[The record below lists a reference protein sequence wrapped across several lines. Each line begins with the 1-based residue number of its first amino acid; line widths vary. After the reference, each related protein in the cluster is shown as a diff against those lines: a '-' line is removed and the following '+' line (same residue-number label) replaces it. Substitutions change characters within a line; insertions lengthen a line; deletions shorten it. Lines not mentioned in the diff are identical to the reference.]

1 MLNIFLIKL
10 LNNYGRLLF
19 IFLKLMQYKITVKHI
34 FFLFAVVCIN
44 TTIAQVDSIQYYKE
58 KIKTFS
64 QSSTYSENSTTYI
77 DLINNLSY
85 QLRYSGLDTM
95 KIITE
100 RAMELSKLLKYKKGE
115 LEALTNFSAFYLYR
129 GGTENSIKYCQ
140 KVLSDNELIDYPRLE
155 MKVYNHLGQAYYIKQ
170 EYPLSYTYF
179 LQGLALG
186 KKHKNKFYVFL
197 MNMNLGT
204 MFNLLEDYDEAKLF
218 YTSAFELSKKT
229 KDANMDA
236 MLSSNLAFLHIQ
248 TGDFDKAKNYL
259 NKSIVHFEYSKNK
272 EWLAF
277 SLSTLAQLYLKSK
290 KYNEA
295 IINYQKALS
304 VHGSDND
311 IKGRA
316 DIYYGLAKSYYEIQ
330 DITKAEEYINESLS
344 LYSSFNLNTG
354 LEKCYRILYQIKKE
368 QNQISK
374 SLEYLELT
382 EKLANNIFI
391 EKNKR
396 NLNMLNTKLNFEK
409 EKDDLKA
416 KNELAIDQQRKYVK
430 WSLAAL
436 LTSFIIVLIILNS
449 VKREKLLNKKLEN
462 QAIVLK
468 DNQKTLSKIN
478 QNQDRLFSIVG
489 HDLRGPIISL
499 KELLDLYI
507 EDPEGKKYFEKF
519 APQLRDDLEQVQFT
533 MDNLLHWGKNQMKGS
548 SIKLERIS
556 VSNEI
561 ENILHLFNKEIKKK
575 YIKIDN
581 QIINNHY
588 AFADLDQFNVIFRN
602 LISNAIKFTPN
613 EGKITLTSK
622 IKNANLLIE
631 IYDTGVGMS
640 ELTLSKLFK
649 DTEHIS
655 TSGTNLEKGTGLG
668 LRLAKEMIVKNN
680 GEIFVQSKI
689 NEGSHFIVELPL
701 PTI

>member
-1 MLNIFLIKL
+1 MLFKFKL
-10 LNNYGRLLF
+10 
-19 IFLKLMQYKITVKHI
+19 KHI
-34 FFLFAVVCIN
+34 LFLFSLVCINMN
-44 TTIAQVDSIQYYKE
+44 TTIAQVDSIQFYKE

-64 QSSTYSENSTTYI
+64 QSSNYSENSTTYI
-77 DLINNLSY
+77 DLINNLSF

-95 KIITE
+95 KIISE
-100 RAMELSKLLKYKKGE
+100 RAMKLSKIIKYKKGE
-115 LEALTNFSAFYLYR
+115 LEALTNFSTFYLYR
-129 GGTENSIKYCQ
+129 GDTENSIKYCQ
-140 KVLSDNELIDYPRLE
+140 KILKDNELINYPSME
-155 MKVYNHLGQAYYIKQ
+155 MKVYNNLGQAYFIKQ
-170 EYPLSYTYF
+170 VYPLSYTYF

-186 KKHKNKFYVFL
+186 EKHKQEFYTFL

-204 MFNLLEDYDEAKLF
+204 MFNLLEDYDEALMF
-218 YTSAFELSKKT
+218 YSSALNSTKKT

-236 MLSSNLAFLHIQ
+236 MLSSNLAFLYIQ
-248 TGDFDKAKNYL
+248 TGDFDKAQKYL
-259 NKSIVHFEYSKNK
+259 SKSIDYFEIAKNK

-290 KYNEA
+290 KYNDA

-316 DIYYGLAKSYYEIQ
+316 DIYYGLAKSYYEFQ
-330 DITKAEEYINESLS
+330 DITKAEEYINESLK

-382 EKLANNIFI
+382 EKLANDIFI

-468 DNQKTLSKIN
+468 DNQKNLSKIN

-489 HDLRGPIISL
+489 HDLRGPIISF
-499 KELLDLYI
+499 KELLNLYI
-507 EDPEGKKYFEKF
+507 EEPEGKIYFEKF
-519 APQLRDDLEQVQFT
+519 APLLKEDLEQLQFT
-533 MDNLLHWGKNQMKGS
+533 MDNLLHWGKTQMKGN
-548 SIKLERIS
+548 SIRLERITIK
-556 VSNEI
+556 NEI
-561 ENILHLFNKEIKKK
+561 ENILQFFGQEIKKK

-581 QIINNHY
+581 QILENHY
-588 AFADLDQFNVIFRN
+588 AFADNDQFNVIFRN

-613 EGKITLTSK
+613 EGKIILTSK
-622 IKNANLLIE
+622 IRNENVLIKVS
-631 IYDTGVGMS
+631 DTGVGMS
-640 ELTLSKLFK
+640 ELEKSKLFK
-649 DTEHIS
+649 DTEYIS
-655 TSGTNLEKGTGLG
+655 TVGTNLEKGTGLG
-668 LRLAKEMIVKNN
+668 LRLAKELIITNH
-680 GEIFVQSKI
+680 GEIFVKSKI
-689 NEGSHFIVELPL
+689 NEGSHFIVKLPL
-701 PTI
+701 SSI

>member
-1 MLNIFLIKL
+1 MLFKFKL
-10 LNNYGRLLF
+10 
-19 IFLKLMQYKITVKHI
+19 KHI
-34 FFLFAVVCIN
+34 LFLFALVCINMN
-44 TTIAQVDSIQYYKE
+44 TTIAQVDSIQFYKE

-64 QSSTYSENSTTYI
+64 QSSNYSENSTTYI
-77 DLINNLSY
+77 DLINNLSF

-95 KIITE
+95 KIISE
-100 RAMELSKLLKYKKGE
+100 RAMKLSKIIKYKKGE
-115 LEALTNFSAFYLYR
+115 LEALTNFSTFYLYR
-129 GGTENSIKYCQ
+129 GDTENSIKYCQ
-140 KVLSDNELIDYPRLE
+140 KILKDNELINYPSME
-155 MKVYNHLGQAYYIKQ
+155 MKVYNNLGQAYFIKQ
-170 EYPLSYTYF
+170 VYPLSYTYF

-186 KKHKNKFYVFL
+186 EKHKQEFYTFL

-204 MFNLLEDYDEAKLF
+204 MFNLLEDYDEALMF
-218 YTSAFELSKKT
+218 YSSALNSTKKT

-236 MLSSNLAFLHIQ
+236 MLSSNLAFLYIQ
-248 TGDFDKAKNYL
+248 TGDFDKAKKYL
-259 NKSIVHFEYSKNK
+259 SKSIDYFEIAKNK

-290 KYNEA
+290 KYNDA

-316 DIYYGLAKSYYEIQ
+316 DIYYGLAKSYYEFQ

-382 EKLANNIFI
+382 EKLANDIFI

-468 DNQKTLSKIN
+468 DNQKNLSKIN

-489 HDLRGPIISL
+489 HDLRGPIISF
-499 KELLDLYI
+499 KELLNLYI
-507 EDPEGKKYFEKF
+507 EEPEGKIEKF
-519 APQLRDDLEQVQFT
+519 APLLKEDLEQLQFT
-533 MDNLLHWGKNQMKGS
+533 MDNLLHWGKTQMKGN
-548 SIKLERIS
+548 SIRLERITIR
-556 VSNEI
+556 NEI
-561 ENILHLFNKEIKKK
+561 ENILQFFGQEIKKK

-581 QIINNHY
+581 QILENHY
-588 AFADLDQFNVIFRN
+588 AFADNDQFNVIFRN

-613 EGKITLTSK
+613 EGKIILTSK
-622 IKNANLLIE
+622 IRNENVLIKVS
-631 IYDTGVGMS
+631 DTGVGMS
-640 ELTLSKLFK
+640 ELEKNKLFK
-649 DTEHIS
+649 DTEYIS
-655 TSGTNLEKGTGLG
+655 TVGTNLEKGTGLG
-668 LRLAKEMIVKNN
+668 LRLAKELIITNH
-680 GEIFVQSKI
+680 GEIFVKSKI
-689 NEGSHFIVELPL
+689 NEGSHFIVKLPL
-701 PTI
+701 SSI

>member
-1 MLNIFLIKL
+1 MLFKFKL
-10 LNNYGRLLF
+10 
-19 IFLKLMQYKITVKHI
+19 KHI
-34 FFLFAVVCIN
+34 LFLFSLVCINMN
-44 TTIAQVDSIQYYKE
+44 TTIAQVDSIQFYKE

-64 QSSTYSENSTTYI
+64 QSSNYSENSTTYI
-77 DLINNLSY
+77 DLINNLSF

-95 KIITE
+95 KIISE
-100 RAMELSKLLKYKKGE
+100 RAMKLSKIIKYKKGE
-115 LEALTNFSAFYLYR
+115 LEALTNFSTFYLYR
-129 GGTENSIKYCQ
+129 GDTENSIKYCQ
-140 KVLSDNELIDYPRLE
+140 KILKDNELINYPSME
-155 MKVYNHLGQAYYIKQ
+155 MKVYNNLGQAYFIKQ
-170 EYPLSYTYF
+170 VYPLSYTYF

-186 KKHKNKFYVFL
+186 EKHKQEFYTFL

-204 MFNLLEDYDEAKLF
+204 MFNLLEDYDEALMF
-218 YTSAFELSKKT
+218 YSSALNSTKKT

-236 MLSSNLAFLHIQ
+236 MLSSNLAFLYIQ
-248 TGDFDKAKNYL
+248 TGDFDKAKKYL
-259 NKSIVHFEYSKNK
+259 SKSIDYFEIAKNK

-290 KYNEA
+290 KYNDA

-316 DIYYGLAKSYYEIQ
+316 DIYYGLAKSYYEFQ

-382 EKLANNIFI
+382 EKLANDIFI

-468 DNQKTLSKIN
+468 DNQKNLSKIN

-489 HDLRGPIISL
+489 HDLRGPIISF
-499 KELLDLYI
+499 KELLNLYI
-507 EDPEGKKYFEKF
+507 EEPEGKIYFEKF
-519 APQLRDDLEQVQFT
+519 APLLKEDLEQLQFT
-533 MDNLLHWGKNQMKGS
+533 MDNLLHWGKTQMKGN
-548 SIKLERIS
+548 SIRLERITIR
-556 VSNEI
+556 NEI
-561 ENILHLFNKEIKKK
+561 ENILQFFGQEIKKK

-581 QIINNHY
+581 QILENHY
-588 AFADLDQFNVIFRN
+588 AFADNDQFNVIFRN

-613 EGKITLTSK
+613 EGKIILTSK
-622 IKNANLLIE
+622 IRNENVLIKVS
-631 IYDTGVGMS
+631 DTGVGMS
-640 ELTLSKLFK
+640 ELEKNKLFK
-649 DTEHIS
+649 DTEYIS
-655 TSGTNLEKGTGLG
+655 TVGTNLEKGTGLG
-668 LRLAKEMIVKNN
+668 LRLAKELIITNH
-680 GEIFVQSKI
+680 GEIFVKSKI
-689 NEGSHFIVELPL
+689 NEGSHFIVKLPL
-701 PTI
+701 SSI

>member
-1 MLNIFLIKL
+1 MIFKLTRKYIFL
-10 LNNYGRLLF
+10 
-19 IFLKLMQYKITVKHI
+19 
-34 FFLFAVVCIN
+34 LFAFICIN
-44 TTIAQVDSIQYYKE
+44 VNTTVAQVDSIQFFKE

-64 QSSTYSENSTTYI
+64 QGSNNSENSTSYI

-95 KIITE
+95 KIVTV
-100 RAMELSKLLKYKKGE
+100 RALELSNSINYKEGE

-129 GGTENSIKYCQ
+129 GDTKNSIEYCQ
-140 KVLSDNELIDYPRLE
+140 KLLNDKELIDYPIIG
-155 MKVYNHLGQAYYIKQ
+155 MKVYNHLGQAYFIKQ
-170 EYPLSYTYF
+170 DYPLSYTYF

-186 KKHKNKFYVFL
+186 EKHKNEFYTFL

-204 MFNLLEDYDEAKLF
+204 MFNLLEDYDEAMLF
-218 YTSAFELSKKT
+218 YTSAFESSKKT
-229 KDANMDA
+229 MNANMDA
-236 MLSSNLAFLHIQ
+236 MLSSNLAFLYIQ

-259 NKSIVHFEYSKNK
+259 NKSIDYFEYSKNK

-277 SLSTLAQLYLKSK
+277 SLSTLAQLYLKLK
-290 KYNEA
+290 NYNDA
-295 IINYQKALS
+295 INNYQKALS
-304 VHGSDND
+304 VHSSDTD

-316 DIYYGLAKSYYEIQ
+316 DIYYGLARSYFEINNL
-330 DITKAEEYINESLS
+330 TKAEENINKSLS

-374 SLEYLELT
+374 SLEYFELT
-382 EKLANNIFI
+382 EKLANDIFI

-449 VKREKLLNKKLEN
+449 VKREKLLNRKLEN

-468 DNQKTLSKIN
+468 ENQKTLSNIN

-499 KELLDLYI
+499 KELLILYI
-507 EDPEGKKYFEKF
+507 EDPEGKMYFEKF

-533 MDNLLHWGKNQMKGS
+533 MDNLLHWGKNQMIGS

-556 VSNEI
+556 VSHEI
-561 ENILHLFNKEIKKK
+561 ENILHFFNKEIKKK

-581 QIINNHY
+581 QIIENHC

-622 IKNANLLIE
+622 IKYANLLIK
-631 IYDTGVGMS
+631 ISDTGVGMS

-668 LRLAKEMIVKNN
+668 LRLAKEMIIKNN
-680 GEIFVQSKI
+680 GEISVKSKI

-701 PTI
+701 SITRF

>member
-1 MLNIFLIKL
+1 M
-10 LNNYGRLLF
+10 
-19 IFLKLMQYKITVKHI
+19 
-34 FFLFAVVCIN
+34 N
-44 TTIAQVDSIQYYKE
+44 TTIAQVDSIQFYKE

-64 QSSTYSENSTTYI
+64 QSSNYSENSTTYI
-77 DLINNLSY
+77 DLINNLSF

-95 KIITE
+95 KIISE
-100 RAMELSKLLKYKKGE
+100 RAMKLSKIIKYKKGE
-115 LEALTNFSAFYLYR
+115 LEALTNFSTFYLYR
-129 GGTENSIKYCQ
+129 GDTENSIKYCQ
-140 KVLSDNELIDYPRLE
+140 KILKDNELINYPSME
-155 MKVYNHLGQAYYIKQ
+155 MKVYNNLGQAYFIKQ
-170 EYPLSYTYF
+170 VYPLSYTYF

-186 KKHKNKFYVFL
+186 EKHKQEFYTFL

-204 MFNLLEDYDEAKLF
+204 MFNLLEDYDEALMF
-218 YTSAFELSKKT
+218 YSSALNSTKKT

-236 MLSSNLAFLHIQ
+236 MLSSNLAFLYIQ
-248 TGDFDKAKNYL
+248 TGDFDKAQKYL
-259 NKSIVHFEYSKNK
+259 SKSIDYFEIAKNK

-290 KYNEA
+290 KYNDA

-316 DIYYGLAKSYYEIQ
+316 DIYYGLAKSYYEFQ
-330 DITKAEEYINESLS
+330 DITKAEEYINESLK

-382 EKLANNIFI
+382 EKLANDIFI

-468 DNQKTLSKIN
+468 DNQKNLSKIN

-489 HDLRGPIISL
+489 HDLRGPIISF
-499 KELLDLYI
+499 KELLNLYI
-507 EDPEGKKYFEKF
+507 EEPEGKIYFEKF
-519 APQLRDDLEQVQFT
+519 APLLKEDLEQLQFT
-533 MDNLLHWGKNQMKGS
+533 MDNLLHWGKTQMKGN
-548 SIKLERIS
+548 SIRLERITIK
-556 VSNEI
+556 NEI
-561 ENILHLFNKEIKKK
+561 ENILQFFGQEIKKK

-581 QIINNHY
+581 QILENHY
-588 AFADLDQFNVIFRN
+588 AFADNDQFNVIFRN

-613 EGKITLTSK
+613 EGKIILTSK
-622 IKNANLLIE
+622 IRNENVLIKVS
-631 IYDTGVGMS
+631 DTGVGMS
-640 ELTLSKLFK
+640 ELEKSKLFK
-649 DTEHIS
+649 DTEYIS
-655 TSGTNLEKGTGLG
+655 TVGTNLEKGTGLG
-668 LRLAKEMIVKNN
+668 LRLAKELIITNH
-680 GEIFVQSKI
+680 GEIFVKSKI
-689 NEGSHFIVELPL
+689 NEGSHFIVKLPL
-701 PTI
+701 SSI

>member
-1 MLNIFLIKL
+1 MLFKFKL
-10 LNNYGRLLF
+10 
-19 IFLKLMQYKITVKHI
+19 KHI
-34 FFLFAVVCIN
+34 LFLFALVCINMN
-44 TTIAQVDSIQYYKE
+44 TTIAQVDSIQFYKE

-64 QSSTYSENSTTYI
+64 QSSNYSENSTTYI
-77 DLINNLSY
+77 DLINNLSF

-95 KIITE
+95 KIISE
-100 RAMELSKLLKYKKGE
+100 RAMKLSKIIKYKKGE
-115 LEALTNFSAFYLYR
+115 LEALTNFSTFYLYR
-129 GGTENSIKYCQ
+129 GDTENSIKYCQ
-140 KVLSDNELIDYPRLE
+140 KILKDNELINYPSME
-155 MKVYNHLGQAYYIKQ
+155 MKVYNNLGQAYFIKQ
-170 EYPLSYTYF
+170 VYPLSYTYF

-186 KKHKNKFYVFL
+186 EKHKQEFYTFL

-204 MFNLLEDYDEAKLF
+204 MFNLLEDYDEALMF
-218 YTSAFELSKKT
+218 YSSALNSTKKT

-236 MLSSNLAFLHIQ
+236 MLSSNLAFLYIQ
-248 TGDFDKAKNYL
+248 TGDFDKAKKYL
-259 NKSIVHFEYSKNK
+259 SKSIDYFEIAKNK

-290 KYNEA
+290 KYNDA

-316 DIYYGLAKSYYEIQ
+316 DIYYGLAKSYYEFQ

-382 EKLANNIFI
+382 EKLANDIFI

-468 DNQKTLSKIN
+468 DNQKNLSKIN

-489 HDLRGPIISL
+489 HDLRGPIISF
-499 KELLDLYI
+499 KELLNLYI
-507 EDPEGKKYFEKF
+507 EEPEGKIYFEKF
-519 APQLRDDLEQVQFT
+519 APLLKEDLEQLQFT
-533 MDNLLHWGKNQMKGS
+533 MDNLLHWGKTQMKGN
-548 SIKLERIS
+548 SIRLERITIR
-556 VSNEI
+556 NEI
-561 ENILHLFNKEIKKK
+561 ENILQFFGQEIKKK

-581 QIINNHY
+581 QILENHY
-588 AFADLDQFNVIFRN
+588 AFADNDQFNVIFRN

-613 EGKITLTSK
+613 EGKIILTSK
-622 IKNANLLIE
+622 IRNENVLIKVS
-631 IYDTGVGMS
+631 DTGVGMS
-640 ELTLSKLFK
+640 ELEKNKLFK
-649 DTEHIS
+649 DTEYIS
-655 TSGTNLEKGTGLG
+655 TVGTNLEKGTGLG
-668 LRLAKEMIVKNN
+668 LRLAKELIITNH
-680 GEIFVQSKI
+680 GEIFVKSKI
-689 NEGSHFIVELPL
+689 NEGSHFIVKLPL
-701 PTI
+701 SSI

>member
-1 MLNIFLIKL
+1 MHFKPTIKNSL
-10 LNNYGRLLF
+10 
-19 IFLKLMQYKITVKHI
+19 
-34 FFLFAVVCIN
+34 FLFAFVCIN
-44 TTIAQVDSIQYYKE
+44 MNTIIAQVDSIQFYKE
-58 KIKTFS
+58 KIKSFS

-95 KIITE
+95 KIISE
-100 RAMELSKLLKYKKGE
+100 RALEMSKLINYKKGE

-129 GGTENSIKYCQ
+129 GDTENSVKYCQ
-140 KVLSDNELIDYPRLE
+140 KVLSDKQLIDYPIME

-170 EYPLSYTYF
+170 VYPLSYTYF

-186 KKHKNKFYVFL
+186 EKHKHDFYTFV

-204 MFNLLEDYDEAKLF
+204 MFNLLEDYDEALIF
-218 YTSAFELSKKT
+218 YYSALKSVKKT

-259 NKSIVHFEYSKNK
+259 NKSIDYFEYSKNK

-277 SLSTLAQLYLKSK
+277 SLSTLGQLDLKL
-290 KYNEA
+290 E
-295 IINYQKALS
+295 NYTDAVIMYEKALS
-304 VHGSDND
+304 VHGSDTD

-316 DIYYGLAKSYYEIQ
+316 DIYYGLAKSHFALKNFV
-330 DITKAEEYINESLS
+330 KAEENINKSLK
-344 LYSSFNLNTG
+344 LYLSFNLNTG

-368 QNQISK
+368 QNQLSK

-382 EKLANNIFI
+382 EKLANNISI

-396 NLNMLNTKLNFEK
+396 NLNMLIAKLNLDKEK
-409 EKDDLKA
+409 EAIKIKNDL
-416 KNELAIDQQRKYVK
+416 ELAQQRKYVK

-436 LTSFIIVLIILNS
+436 LTSFVIVLIILNS
-449 VKREKLLNKKLEN
+449 NKREKLLNKKLEN

-468 DNQKTLSKIN
+468 ENQKTLSNIN
-478 QNQDRLFSIVG
+478 RNQDRLFSIVG

-499 KELLDLYI
+499 KELLTLYI
-507 EDPEGKKYFEKF
+507 EDPDGKMYFEKF
-519 APQLRDDLEQVQFT
+519 APQLREDLEQVQFT
-533 MDNLLHWGKNQMKGS
+533 MDNLLHWGKTQMMGS
-548 SIKLERIS
+548 SMRLERIP
-556 VSNEI
+556 VSDEI
-561 ENILHLFNKEIKKK
+561 ENILDFFSKEIKKK
-575 YIKIDN
+575 FIEIDN
-581 QIINNHY
+581 QLIDRHFV
-588 AFADLDQFNVIFRN
+588 FADFDQFNVIFRN
-602 LISNAIKFTPN
+602 IISNSIKFTPN
-613 EGKITLTSK
+613 EGKITITSK
-622 IKNANLLIE
+622 IKDASLLIE
-631 IYDTGVGMS
+631 ISDTGVGMS
-640 ELTLSKLFK
+640 ELTISKLFK

-655 TSGTNLEKGTGLG
+655 TAGTNLEKGTGLG

-680 GEIFVQSKI
+680 GEIFVKSKI
-689 NEGSHFIVELPL
+689 NKGSHFIVELPL